1 MAALCIAQQA
11 SSSAAAAGAGRGRPR
26 AALGPVSHRPL
37 LAAAA
42 SPALARGGRQA
53 APSSPMFAGGQA
65 ARRGA
70 GPARRVRCRGL
81 FGLGLPEL
89 AVIAGVAAL
98 IFGPSK
104 LPEIGK
110 SMGKTVK
117 SFQSAAKEFETELK
131 AASADDADPAAAPPA
146 DQDAAAKKE

>member
-11 SSSAAAAGAGRGRPR
+11 SSSAAAGAAGRGRPR
-26 AALGPVSHRPL
+26 AAVGPSSRPL

-42 SPALARGGRQA
+42 LSPALARGGRQA
-53 APSSPMFAGGQA
+53 APAAPMFAGGGQA
-65 ARRGA
+65 AAGRRG
-70 GPARRVRCRGL
+70 VRCAGL